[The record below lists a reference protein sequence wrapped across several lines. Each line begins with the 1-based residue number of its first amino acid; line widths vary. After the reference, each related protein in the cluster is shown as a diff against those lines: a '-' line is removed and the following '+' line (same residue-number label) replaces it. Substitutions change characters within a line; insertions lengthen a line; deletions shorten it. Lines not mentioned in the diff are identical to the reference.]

1 MKTQTHTHT
10 HTCSLMSTRRPSFV
24 NPGTQFWIGLTDE
37 MIETVWRWGSV
48 GEKAVY
54 TDWFPGQP
62 DDTSGSEDCAVLE
75 PADQFH
81 WNDRPCINTYRPLCE
96 KR

>member
-1 MKTQTHTHT
+1 MV
-10 HTCSLMSTRRPSFV
+10 CVGPSRKPERWFSH
-24 NPGTQFWIGLTDE
+24 NEAHFLETGPRFWIGLTDE

-62 DDTSGSEDCAVLE
+62 DDSSGSEDCAVLE

-81 WNDRPCINTYRPLCE
+81 WNDISCVHKHRPLCE